1 MVDLEGSAKFAY
13 VESHD
18 VRWVVG
24 SNIEDTYDA
33 LRMAWFGTSEGLHI
47 DSYKKIK
54 YVDGYK
60 ITLKNIKKN
69 TLKNNKFVNGKDTN
83 KNL

>member
-1 MVDLEGSAKFAY
+1 MKTIDKIHLFLLILKVGAKFAN

-47 DSYKKIK
+47 DNYKKIK

-60 ITLKNIKKN
+60 ITLKNIKK
-69 TLKNNKFVNGKDTN
+69 
-83 KNL
+83 